1 MNRPKAKSLPRFAKM
16 ILVGTGLFT
25 AMLAIILTI
34 YIVRDG
40 NFYLDYSI
48 SRYVGRELWSAIF
61 FAVVNFVL
69 VWLVW
74 EYLKQLWPKYG
85 QAWRVVMIIMLV
97 GFVGLSLCPL
107 GLFDANY
114 GDYGVI
120 SILHQIFSRSMFFFM
135 AIAAGIAG
143 WKQKQNKWIF
153 GLCLAYVIC
162 AITMMIMSFTAKIF
176 WDFNFIFESVYI
188 YLFYA
193 LLILLV

>member
-1 MNRPKAKSLPRFAKM
+1 
-16 ILVGTGLFT
+16 
-25 AMLAIILTI
+25 
-34 YIVRDG
+34 
-40 NFYLDYSI
+40 
-48 SRYVGRELWSAIF
+48 
-61 FAVVNFVL
+61 
-69 VWLVW
+69 
-74 EYLKQLWPKYG
+74 
-85 QAWRVVMIIMLV
+85 
-97 GFVGLSLCPL
+97 VGLSLCPL
-107 GLFDANY
+107 GWFDANY

-120 SILHQIFSRSMFFFM
+120 SILHQIFSRGMFFFM